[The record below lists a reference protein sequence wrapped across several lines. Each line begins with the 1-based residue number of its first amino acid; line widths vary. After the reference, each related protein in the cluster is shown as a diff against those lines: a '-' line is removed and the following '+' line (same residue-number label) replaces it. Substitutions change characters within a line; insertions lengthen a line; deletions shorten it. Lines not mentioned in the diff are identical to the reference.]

1 MFNKIILLV
10 ILFIV
15 ALSNLGS
22 TQDNYRLGPED
33 ELEIKVW
40 DHEDLTRRVRV
51 GLDGHISFPFVGEI
65 NVKGLTVL
73 ELKKE
78 LERRL
83 GDGYI
88 IDPHVS
94 INVTDVKSQRFFVVG
109 KVQKPGTYPLTK
121 PITVT
126 EAISIAGGLFQ
137 EGGDRPVKGG
147 IAYLVRPQPG
157 EKPTG
162 PRAPTQGESGETF
175 TISLEPA
182 FAGDPKHNL
191 EIKNGDT
198 LNVPRLNFYITG
210 EVKKPGRY
218 PYEDHMTVL
227 MAVTTAEGFT
237 DKASARSAY
246 IMRDKAGKKEKIPV
260 KLQDVIQPGDT
271 IVVPESF
278 F

>member
-1 MFNKIILLV
+1 MVLAFLTV
-10 ILFIV
+10 V
-15 ALSNLGS
+15 HA
-22 TQDNYRLGPED
+22 QDNYRLGPDD

-40 DHEDLTRRVRV
+40 DNEDLTRKMRV
-51 GLDGHISFPFVGEI
+51 GNDGHISFPFCGEI
-65 NVKGLTVL
+65 NAKGMTVL

-83 GDGYI
+83 AAGYL

-94 INVTDVKSQRFFVVG
+94 INVTDVKSQKFFVVG

-126 EAISIAGGLFQ
+126 EAISIAGGLTQ
-137 EGGDRPVKGG
+137 EGEKAVKGG
-147 IAYLVRPQPG
+147 IAYLVRPRPG

-162 PRAPTQGESGETF
+162 PRAPMQEGGGETF
-175 TISLEPA
+175 TISLEQA
-182 FAGDPKHNL
+182 FAGDPKQNL

-210 EVKKPGRY
+210 EVKRPGRY
-218 PYEDHMTVL
+218 PYEDSMTVL
-227 MAVTTAEGFT
+227 MAVSTAEGFT
-237 DKASARSAY
+237 DKASSGRTY

-260 KLQDVIQPGDT
+260 KLQDHIKPGDT

>member
-1 MFNKIILLV
+1 MHRKLCLFLILVVL
-10 ILFIV
+10 LQT
-15 ALSNLGS
+15 NLANA
-22 TQDNYRLGPED
+22 QENYRLGPDD

-40 DHEDLTRRVRV
+40 DNDDLTRKVRV
-51 GLDGHISFPFVGEI
+51 GNDGSITFPFCGEI
-65 NVKGLTVL
+65 KANGLTVL
-73 ELKKE
+73 DLKKE

-83 GDGYI
+83 ADGYL

-121 PITVT
+121 PISVT
-126 EAISIAGGLFQ
+126 EAISVAGGLTQ
-137 EGGDRPVKGG
+137 EGDRSAKAG
-147 IAYLVRPQPG
+147 IAYLVRPKPG

-162 PRAPTQGESGETF
+162 PRVPMQTGSEETF
-175 TISLEPA
+175 TISLEKA
-182 FAGDPKHNL
+182 FAGDPKNNL

-198 LNVPRLNFYITG
+198 LNVPSLNFYITG

-218 PYEDHMTVL
+218 PYEDRMTVL

-237 DKASARSAY
+237 DKASARSTH

-260 KLQDVIQPGDT
+260 KMQDPIQPGDT

>member
-1 MFNKIILLV
+1 MAKRISLGVVLLV
-10 ILFIV
+10 LV
-15 ALSNLGS
+15 LCPLVHA
-22 TQDNYRLGPED
+22 QENYRLGAED
-33 ELEIKVW
+33 EIEIKVW
-40 DHEDLTRRVRV
+40 DHEDLKRTVRV
-51 GLDGHISFPFVGEI
+51 GLDGRISFPFCGEI
-65 NVKGLTVL
+65 NAKGLTIL
-73 ELKKE
+73 DLQKE
-78 LERRL
+78 LEHRL
-83 GDGYI
+83 AAGYI

-94 INVTDVKSQRFFVVG
+94 INVTDVKSQKFFVVG

-126 EAISIAGGLFQ
+126 EAISMAGGLSQ
-137 EGGDRPVKGG
+137 EGNKQLKGG
-147 IAYLVRPQPG
+147 MAYLVRPRPG

-162 PRAPTQGESGETF
+162 PRTPLQGGAGETF

-198 LNVPRLNFYITG
+198 LNVPSLNFYITG

-218 PYEDHMTVL
+218 PYEDRMTVL
-227 MAVTTAEGFT
+227 MAVTTAEGFS
-237 DKASARSAY
+237 DKASARRTY
-246 IMRDKAGKKEKIPV
+246 IMRDKAGNKEKIPA
-260 KLQDVIQPGDT
+260 KLQDLIQPGDT

>member
-1 MFNKIILLV
+1 MVKRISFFVMLLV
-10 ILFIV
+10 LILSPSV
-15 ALSNLGS
+15 KA
-22 TQDNYRLGPED
+22 QDNYRLGPDD

-40 DHEDLTRRVRV
+40 DHEDLTRKMRV
-51 GLDGHISFPFVGEI
+51 GNDGSISFPFCGEL
-65 NVKGLTVL
+65 NAKGLTVL

-83 GDGYI
+83 ATGYI
-88 IDPHVS
+88 VDPHVS
-94 INVTDVKSQRFFVVG
+94 INVTEVKSQKFFVVG

-121 PITVT
+121 PIKVT
-126 EAISIAGGLFQ
+126 EAISIAGGLSQ
-137 EGGDRPVKGG
+137 EGDKQVKGG
-147 IAYLVRPQPG
+147 IAYLVRTRPG
-157 EKPTG
+157 EQSTG
-162 PRAPTQGESGETF
+162 PRAPMTGGGGETF

-218 PYEDHMTVL
+218 PYEDRMTVL
-227 MAVTTAEGFT
+227 MGVTTAEGFT
-237 DKASARSAY
+237 DKASSRSTY
-246 IMRDKAGKKEKIPV
+246 IMRDQAGTKQKIPA
-260 KLQDVIQPGDT
+260 KMQDPIQPGDT

>member
-1 MFNKIILLV
+1 MLKKLIVLL
-10 ILFIV
+10 ILFIL
-15 ALSNLGS
+15 ALSALVYA
-22 TQDNYRLGPED
+22 QDNYRLGPED

-40 DHEDLTRRVRV
+40 DHEDLKRTLRV

-65 NVKGLTVL
+65 NAKGLTVL

-78 LERRL
+78 LEHRL
-83 GDGYI
+83 AAGYI

-94 INVTDVKSQRFFVVG
+94 INVTDVKSQKFFVVG
-109 KVQKPGTYPLTK
+109 KVQKPGSYPLTK
-121 PITVT
+121 PIKVT
-126 EAISIAGGLFQ
+126 EAISMAGGISQ
-137 EGGDRPVKGG
+137 EGDKQVKGG
-147 IAYLVRPQPG
+147 IAYLVRPRPG

-162 PRAPTQGESGETF
+162 PRAPTQGGGGETF

-182 FAGDPKHNL
+182 FAGDTKHNL
-191 EIKNGDT
+191 EIRNGDT

-210 EVKKPGRY
+210 EVKRPGRY

-237 DKASARSAY
+237 DKASARSTY
-246 IMRDKAGKKEKIPV
+246 IMRDQAGKKDKIPV
-260 KLQDVIQPGDT
+260 KLQDPIQPGDT

>member
-1 MFNKIILLV
+1 MIKKNGIFL
-10 ILFIV
+10 LFIV
-15 ALSNLGS
+15 FILLTSLAHA
-22 TQDNYRLGPED
+22 QDNYRLGPED

-40 DHEDLTRRVRV
+40 DNEDLTRTVRV
-51 GLDGHISFPFVGEI
+51 GNDGSISFPFCGEI
-65 NVKGLTVL
+65 NAKGLTVL

-83 GDGYI
+83 AAGYLI
-88 IDPHVS
+88 EPHVS
-94 INVTDVKSQRFFVVG
+94 INVTDVKSQKFFVVG

-126 EAISIAGGLFQ
+126 EAISIAGGLTQ
-137 EGGDRPVKGG
+137 EGDRSVKGG
-147 IAYLVRPQPG
+147 IAYLVRPRPG
-157 EKPTG
+157 AKPTG
-162 PRAPTQGESGETF
+162 PQAPKEGETF

-237 DKASARSAY
+237 DKASSRSTY
-246 IMRDKAGKKEKIPV
+246 IMRDKAGKKQKITV
-260 KLQDVIQPGDT
+260 SMQDLIQPGDT

>member
-1 MFNKIILLV
+1 MHKGKSLLLIFLILAFSTLV
-10 ILFIV
+10 H
-15 ALSNLGS
+15 A
-22 TQDNYRLGPED
+22 QENYRLGPED
-33 ELEIKVW
+33 ELEIRVW
-40 DHEDLTRRVRV
+40 DHEDLKRTVRV
-51 GLDGHISFPFVGEI
+51 GLDGCFSFPFVGEV
-65 NVKGLTVL
+65 NAKGMSLL

-83 GDGYI
+83 ADGYI

-94 INVTDVKSQRFFVVG
+94 INVTEVKSQKFFVVG

-126 EAISIAGGLFQ
+126 EAISLAGGLTQ
-137 EGGDRPVKGG
+137 EGDKSVKGG
-147 IAYLVRPQPG
+147 IAYLVRPRPG

-162 PRAPTQGESGETF
+162 PRAPLQSGTGETF

-218 PYEDHMTVL
+218 PFEDHMTVL
-227 MAVTTAEGFT
+227 MGVTTAEGFT
-237 DKASARSAY
+237 DKASSRSTY
-246 IMRDKAGKKEKIPV
+246 IIRDKTGNKQKIPV
-260 KLQDVIQPGDT
+260 KMQDPIQPGDT

>member
-1 MFNKIILLV
+1 MVKSISIFVVLLV
-10 ILFIV
+10 LV
-15 ALSNLGS
+15 LCSLVHA
-22 TQDNYRLGPED
+22 QENYRLGPED
-33 ELEIKVW
+33 EIEIKVW
-40 DHEDLTRRVRV
+40 DHEDLKRTVRV

-65 NVKGLTVL
+65 NAKGLTIL

-83 GDGYI
+83 AAGYI
-88 IDPHVS
+88 IDPNVS
-94 INVTDVKSQRFFVVG
+94 INVTEVKSQKFFVVG

-126 EAISIAGGLFQ
+126 EAISIAGGLSQ
-137 EGGDRPVKGG
+137 EGDKQVKGG
-147 IAYLVRPQPG
+147 IAYLVRPRPG

-162 PRAPTQGESGETF
+162 PRAPMQGGGGETF

-191 EIKNGDT
+191 EIRNGDT

-210 EVKKPGRY
+210 EVKRPGRY

-227 MAVTTAEGFT
+227 MGVTTAEGFT
-237 DKASARSAY
+237 DKASSRSTY
-246 IMRDKAGKKEKIPV
+246 IMRDKAGNKEKIPV
-260 KLQDVIQPGDT
+260 KLQDPIQPGDT